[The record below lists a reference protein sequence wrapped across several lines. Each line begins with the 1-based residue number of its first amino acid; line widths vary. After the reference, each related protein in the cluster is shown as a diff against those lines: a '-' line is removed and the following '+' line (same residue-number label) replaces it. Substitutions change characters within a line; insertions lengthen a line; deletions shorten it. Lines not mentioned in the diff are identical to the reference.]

1 MEEGSH
7 SGRSLQLPPPCRGG
21 KICLSDHFKPLW
33 ARNVPKFG
41 LAHLMALGVSGK
53 GGRGEVPSVS
63 HPPRIEG
70 GGDPGGRSLC
80 PHSWVRG
87 WRWRS
92 PTSWPKA
99 SFSTRRSERRSWGGG
114 FPLPPRRCCSPP
126 LPSPSICAPSP
137 FPINCAALTLPLC
150 CSGGPN
156 AREEPS
162 GVWGLSSP
170 DPPNTHEPR
179 EARLYNN
186 APKSG
191 TVSLSSLCAAAPLRA
206 EGAVPPKAERA
217 VPRGAEG
224 AGLGAMSP

>member
-1 MEEGSH
+1 MG
-7 SGRSLQLPPPCRGG
+7 GGLPPPTQ
-21 KICLSDHFKPLW
+21 
-33 ARNVPKFG
+33 
-41 LAHLMALGVSGK
+41 
-53 GGRGEVPSVS
+53 EVLF
-63 HPPRIEG
+63 PP
-70 GGDPGGRSLC
+70 
-80 PHSWVRG
+80 
-87 WRWRS
+87 
-92 PTSWPKA
+92 
-99 SFSTRRSERRSWGGG
+99 
-114 FPLPPRRCCSPP
+114 
-126 LPSPSICAPSP
+126 PSPSICAPSP